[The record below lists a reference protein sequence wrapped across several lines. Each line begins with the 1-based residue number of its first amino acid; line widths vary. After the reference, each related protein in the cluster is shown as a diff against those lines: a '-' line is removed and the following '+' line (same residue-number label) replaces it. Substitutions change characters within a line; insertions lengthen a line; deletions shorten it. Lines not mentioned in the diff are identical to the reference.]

1 MVVKLLY
8 LKKCVIKM
16 KSKLTLYIAMISI
29 AAVWGSSFVVMKDS
43 LERQN
48 VFSFLS
54 SRFILAALLMFL
66 YKPGV
71 FRGLTNKFIYRG
83 IIAGILLGG
92 GYIFQTYGLT
102 KTTVSNTGF
111 ITGLYLVFTPLISLI
126 ILKRHVLKIQW
137 LAVVIATIGLFFIS
151 YNGVTIGLGE
161 ILVLISAFIYGAHF
175 VALGEWSDG
184 KNTYA
189 LTFIQVVTVAALT
202 SIFAFKDGFQIAPD
216 STVWLAIL
224 YTAFFAT
231 FLGFLIQTKAQ
242 SVMSA
247 TVASVLLATE
257 TPFAVFF
264 GLYFHSDPLTLR
276 IITGGSLVMLAMALV
291 IWSDNR
297 KSSMR
302 RLSNE

>member
-54 SRFILAALLMFL
+54 SRFILAALLMVL

-71 FRGLTNKFIYRG
+71 FRGLTKKFIYRG
-83 IIAGILLGG
+83 IIAGILLGS

-189 LTFIQVVTVAALT
+189 LTFIQVATVAALT
-202 SIFAFKDGFQIAPD
+202 SIFAFKDGFQVAPD

-231 FLGFLIQTKAQ
+231 FIGFLIQTKAQ

-276 IITGGSLVMLAMALV
+276 IITGGSLVMAAMALV

-297 KSSMR
+297 KSGMR
-302 RLSNE
+302 RLSNG

>member
-1 MVVKLLY
+1 MVVKLPY

-54 SRFILAALLMFL
+54 SRFILAALLMVM

-71 FRGLTNKFIYRG
+71 FRGLTRKFIYRG

-161 ILVLISAFIYGAHF
+161 ILVLVSAFIYGAHF

-189 LTFIQVVTVAALT
+189 LTFIQVATVAALT
-202 SIFAFKDGFQIAPD
+202 SIFAFKDGFQVAPD

-276 IITGGSLVMLAMALV
+276 IITGGSLVMAAMALV

-297 KSSMR
+297 KSGMR

>member
-54 SRFILAALLMFL
+54 SRFILAALLMVL

-71 FRGLTNKFIYRG
+71 FRGLTKKFIYRG
-83 IIAGILLGG
+83 IIAGILLGS

-189 LTFIQVVTVAALT
+189 LTFIQVATVAALT
-202 SIFAFKDGFQIAPD
+202 SIFAFKDGFQVAPD

-231 FLGFLIQTKAQ
+231 FIGFLIQTKAQ

-276 IITGGSLVMLAMALV
+276 IITGGLLVMAAMALV

>member
-1 MVVKLLY
+1 MVVKLPY

-71 FRGLTNKFIYRG
+71 FRGLTKKFIYRG

-189 LTFIQVVTVAALT
+189 LTFIQVATVAALT
-202 SIFAFKDGFQIAPD
+202 SIFAFKDGFQMAPD

-231 FLGFLIQTKAQ
+231 FIGFLIQTKAQ

-276 IITGGSLVMLAMALV
+276 IITGGSLVMAAMALV

>member
-1 MVVKLLY
+1 
-8 LKKCVIKM
+8 M
-16 KSKLTLYIAMISI
+16 KSKLPLYIAMISI
-29 AAVWGSSFVVMKDS
+29 AAIWGSSFVVMKDS

-66 YKPGV
+66 YRPGA
-71 FRGLTNKFIYRG
+71 FRRLTKKFVSRG
-83 IIAGILLGG
+83 IIAGILLGS

-111 ITGLYLVFTPLISLI
+111 ITGLYLVFTPLISLLL
-126 ILKRHVLKIQW
+126 LKRHVLKIQW
-137 LAVVIATIGLFFIS
+137 LAVLIATIGLFFIS
-151 YNGVTIGLGE
+151 YNGVTIGVGE
-161 ILVLISAFIYGAHF
+161 ILVLISAVIYGAHF
-175 VALGEWSDG
+175 VVLGEWSDG
-184 KNTYA
+184 ENTYA
-189 LTFIQVVTVAALT
+189 LTLIQVVTVAVLT
-202 SIFAFKDGFQIAPD
+202 SIFAFRDGFQIAPD

-231 FLGFLIQTKAQ
+231 FLGFLVQTKAQ

-264 GLYFHSDPLTLR
+264 GLYFHDDQLTLR
-276 IITGGSLVMLAMALV
+276 IITGGLLVMVAMALV

-297 KSSMR
+297 KLSMR
-302 RLSNE
+302 RLGNE

>member
-71 FRGLTNKFIYRG
+71 FRGLTNKFISRG
-83 IIAGILLGG
+83 IIAGILLGS

-137 LAVVIATIGLFFIS
+137 LAVIVATIGLFFIS

-276 IITGGSLVMLAMALV
+276 IITGGSLVMVAMALV

-297 KSSMR
+297 KSGMR

>member
-1 MVVKLLY
+1 MVVKLPY

-71 FRGLTNKFIYRG
+71 FRGLTKKFIYRG

-126 ILKRHVLKIQW
+126 ILKRHVLMIQW
-137 LAVVIATIGLFFIS
+137 LAVIVATIGLFFIS

-189 LTFIQVVTVAALT
+189 LTFIQVATVAALT
-202 SIFAFKDGFQIAPD
+202 SIFAFKDGFQVAPD

-231 FLGFLIQTKAQ
+231 FIGFLIQTKAQ

-276 IITGGSLVMLAMALV
+276 IITGGSLVMAAMALV

>member
-1 MVVKLLY
+1 MVVKLPY

-71 FRGLTNKFIYRG
+71 FRGLTKKFIYRG

-189 LTFIQVVTVAALT
+189 LTFIQVATVAALT
-202 SIFAFKDGFQIAPD
+202 SIFAFKDGFQMAPD

-231 FLGFLIQTKAQ
+231 FIGFLIQTKAQ

-264 GLYFHSDPLTLR
+264 GLYFHNDPLTLR
-276 IITGGSLVMLAMALV
+276 IITGGSLVMAAMALV

>member
-54 SRFILAALLMFL
+54 SRFILAALLMVL

-71 FRGLTNKFIYRG
+71 FRGLTKKFIYRG
-83 IIAGILLGG
+83 IIAGILLGS

-137 LAVVIATIGLFFIS
+137 LAVIVATIGLFFIS

-276 IITGGSLVMLAMALV
+276 IITGGLLVMLAMALV

>member
-1 MVVKLLY
+1 MVVKLPY

-71 FRGLTNKFIYRG
+71 FRGLTKKFIYRG

-111 ITGLYLVFTPLISLI
+111 ITGLYIVFTPLISLI

-137 LAVVIATIGLFFIS
+137 LAVVVATIGLFFIS

-189 LTFIQVVTVAALT
+189 LTFIQVATVAALT
-202 SIFAFKDGFQIAPD
+202 SIFAFKDGFQVAPD

-276 IITGGSLVMLAMALV
+276 IITGGSLVMAAMALV

>member
-71 FRGLTNKFIYRG
+71 FRGLTKKFISRG
-83 IIAGILLGG
+83 IIAGILLGS

-137 LAVVIATIGLFFIS
+137 LAVVVATIGLFFIS

-216 STVWLAIL
+216 STVWIAIL

-276 IITGGSLVMLAMALV
+276 IITGGSLVMAAMALV

>member
-1 MVVKLLY
+1 M
-8 LKKCVIKM
+8 
-16 KSKLTLYIAMISI
+16 
-29 AAVWGSSFVVMKDS
+29 
-43 LERQN
+43 
-48 VFSFLS
+48 
-54 SRFILAALLMFL
+54 LAALLMFL
-66 YKPGV
+66 YKPGL
-71 FRGLTNKFIYRG
+71 FRKLTKKFVVRG
-83 IIAGILLGG
+83 IIAGILLGS

-111 ITGLYLVFTPLISLI
+111 ITGLYIVFTPLISLL

-137 LAVVIATIGLFFIS
+137 IAVIIATIGLFFIS
-151 YNGVTIGLGE
+151 YNGVTIGFGE

-189 LTFIQVVTVAALT
+189 LTFIQVVTVAVLT

-264 GLYFHSDPLTLR
+264 GLYFHDDPLTLR
-276 IITGGSLVMLAMALV
+276 IITGGLLVMAAMALV
-291 IWSDNR
+291 IWSDN
-297 KSSMR
+297 KKTSMR

>member
-29 AAVWGSSFVVMKDS
+29 AAVWGSSFVVMEDS

-54 SRFILAALLMFL
+54 SRFILAALLMVL

-71 FRGLTNKFIYRG
+71 FRGLTKKFIYRG
-83 IIAGILLGG
+83 IIAGILLGS

-151 YNGVTIGLGE
+151 YNGVTVGLGE

-175 VALGEWSDG
+175 VALGEWSDC

-189 LTFIQVVTVAALT
+189 LTFIQVATVAALT
-202 SIFAFKDGFQIAPD
+202 SIFAFKDGFQVAPD

-231 FLGFLIQTKAQ
+231 FIGFLIQTKAQ

>member
-71 FRGLTNKFIYRG
+71 FRGLTNKFISRG
-83 IIAGILLGG
+83 IIAGILLGS

-137 LAVVIATIGLFFIS
+137 LAVIVATIGLFFIS

-297 KSSMR
+297 KSGMR